1 MARAKKHKWAI
12 DIGDWSNDG
21 HGKCESKLI
30 ESNLT
35 NEEAREAYF
44 KAKEKLGKAYPEIV
58 CQEYEDYLVDAEML
72 KELRAH
78 GFEFKDCDGEGEG
91 DEEVVYPYV
100 EGMLQLT
107 LWFIQQGNP
116 DFKYKIINPPSTPR
130 LAFYGFDK
138 QKRHISFIGY
148 GVLGD

>member
-1 MARAKKHKWAI
+1 MARSKKHKWNI

-35 NEEAREAYF
+35 HEEAREAFF
-44 KAKEKLGKAYPEIV
+44 KAKEKLGKSYPEEI
-58 CQEYEDYLVDAEML
+58 CHEYEDHSVTADML
-72 KELRAH
+72 DELKGH
-78 GFEFKDCDGEGEG
+78 GFEFEGCDEDGEG
-91 DEEVVYPYV
+91 DERVVYPYT

-107 LWFIQQGNP
+107 LWFIKVGNP
-116 DFKYKIINPPSTPR
+116 DFKYKIINPPSTPS